1 MKKNEKI
8 YIDFSLDYNGDIE
21 CIDELIKDGDDDISG
36 DVPESQLND
45 FVEKL
50 KEVEGFNVSDHRT
63 QIRLWIYDDNTM
75 DVYYQFF
82 NEPEDGEFADIE
94 LIGIP
99 SIELDIKI
107 ED

>member
-82 NEPEDGEFADIE
+82 NEPEDGEFDDIE